1 MAAAAPHVVVVG
13 AGFGGLRAAQALRK
27 APVRVTLVDR
37 RNYHLFQPLLYQ
49 VATAGLAPEDIAHP
63 VRAIF
68 RRQRNFDFRL
78 AEVTG
83 LDLSRQVLCT
93 DIGDLSW
100 DYLVFAPGSTSNFF
114 GLGSLEQKGLPLKDV
129 EDAVAIRNQVLRM
142 FERGVQ
148 EPDAGRRRAM
158 LTFVVVGGGPTGV
171 ECAGALSELIR
182 LVLTKDF
189 RDLNVKDV
197 RVILLEATD
206 RLLAAMPEKLR
217 EATAEILWRKHVE
230 VRFGAAVTDFDGER
244 VTLAGGE
251 VIPAHTLIWAA
262 GVKAS
267 PLVAN
272 LGERGPQG
280 RVHVDETLQLR
291 GHPHVYVIGD
301 AAWLPGKDGTPLPMM
316 APVAEQ
322 QAACAAANIARAVRG
337 EPQRPFRYRDRGSMA
352 TIGRNQAVA
361 YVGGVAFAGFFA
373 WVAWLLLHIVE
384 LIGFRNRLVVL
395 INWAYDYFLYDRAVR
410 LIHARE
416 IHTGP
421 AETRQGRSGD
431 GGEEAPGA
439 SELDAPA
446 QPARAEPLA
455 AAEAARARPRTASGP

>member
-1 MAAAAPHVVVVG
+1 MSAPAPHVVIVG
-13 AGFGGLRAAQALRK
+13 AGFGGLRAAQALRR

-68 RRQRNFDFRL
+68 RRQRNLEFRL

-83 LDLSRQVLCT
+83 LDLARRTLLTTAGELAFDSL
-93 DIGDLSW
+93 IL
-100 DYLVFAPGSTSNFF
+100 APGGASSFF
-114 GLGSLEQKGLPLKDV
+114 GLASVEANGLPLKDI

-142 FERGVQ
+142 FETAVQ
-148 EPDAGRRRAM
+148 EGDPDRRRAM
-158 LTFVVVGGGPTGV
+158 LSFVVVGGGPTGV

-189 RDLNVKDV
+189 RSLNVKDV

-230 VRFGAAVTDFDGER
+230 VRFGASVSRFDGER
-244 VTLAGGE
+244 VALQGGE
-251 VIPAHTLIWAA
+251 VIPARTLIWAA
-262 GVKAS
+262 GVRAS
-267 PLVAN
+267 PLVAG
-272 LGERGPQG
+272 LGELGPQG
-280 RVHVDETLQLR
+280 RVRVEPTLELP
-291 GHPHVYVIGD
+291 GHPGVYVVGD
-301 AAWLPGKDGTPLPMM
+301 AAWLPDADGAPLPMM

-322 QAACAAANIARAVRG
+322 QADCAAANVVRALRG
-337 EPQRPFRYRDRGSMA
+337 EPGLPFRYRNRGTMA
-352 TIGRNQAVA
+352 TIGRNAAVA
-361 YVGGVAFAGFFA
+361 HVRGFAFSGFFA
-373 WVAWLLLHIVE
+373 WVAWLVLHIVE

-421 AETRQGRSGD
+421 AEARRGHGAEGAAQASPR
-431 GGEEAPGA
+431 EA
-439 SELDAPA
+439 S
-446 QPARAEPLA
+446 A
-455 AAEAARARPRTASGP
+455 AGSR